1 VVGSA
6 RLTGTIAPAHRS
18 SLTSLAFS
26 PARALP
32 PEIADSGGSCSE
44 VRGCP
49 QPVAHPPAVGRRDRM
64 PLVTPRVPR
73 RRPSDHHPLCS
84 PRRASTESAPLA
96 GRGPDRGL
104 GSSASGMRTRRDGGA
119 RVAGHGP
126 AGSGRPE
133 SRQPNLRPGE
143 RIASACVALRS
154 PAAGATCSPGR
165 ARGFRRVEGGPAGAP
180 AALRMRVAWVRR
192 YLTMVNDRRVGFED
206 PGWP

>member
-32 PEIADSGGSCSE
+32 AEIADSGGPCSE

-96 GRGPDRGL
+96 GRGPERGL
-104 GSSASGMRTRRDGGA
+104 GSSACGVRTRRDGGA

-126 AGSGRPE
+126 TGSGRPE

-165 ARGFRRVEGGPAGAP
+165 ARGFRRVEGGRRAR
-180 AALRMRVAWVRR
+180 LRR
-192 YLTMVNDRRVGFED
+192 YGCGLLGSVAT
-206 PGWP
+206 